1 MTNEETWRGWNLS
14 LQCAHNKM
22 ALKAM
27 EPGSALSFP
36 LIQVPETCDYSTH
49 HNELGL
55 VLVVPYDGCNVML
68 ENGRYVLSMRWL
80 ESPVKLVCPMSPTTP
95 ESTEQSRKFLF
106 HRRPWKHLRS
116 KRDTNHY
123 DSVFDPSNLYY
134 HYWYEYYMYVLNTL
148 LTANT
153 ATTSEPDSEKV
164 PFYPNYIYYP
174 YYSYFP
180 PHIPPEM
187 TTESQ
192 ATPTVGH
199 GTTINTP
206 HYFMYYP
213 YPHYQPDGQPL
224 FQEIPDYFQFHYFP
238 INQNF
243 HGKPPYPQTPD
254 LHTQTAELL
263 PPTASKP
270 LDATPTTSP
279 MTKPATKPTTEPT
292 TICPKRKYKLCARK
306 TTSTSSGQHKPYVPL
321 NQLPFTPYVSYK
333 AADIVRDDQIDLP
346 KEDGKYGIRS
356 LENSDADADIPL
368 LSNSTDKDNDQY
380 D

>member
-68 ENGRYVLSMRWL
+68 E
-80 ESPVKLVCPMSPTTP
+80 
-95 ESTEQSRKFLF
+95 
-106 HRRPWKHLRS
+106 
-116 KRDTNHY
+116 
-123 DSVFDPSNLYY
+123 
-134 HYWYEYYMYVLNTL
+134 
-148 LTANT
+148 
-153 ATTSEPDSEKV
+153 
-164 PFYPNYIYYP
+164 
-174 YYSYFP
+174 
-180 PHIPPEM
+180 
-187 TTESQ
+187 
-192 ATPTVGH
+192 
-199 GTTINTP
+199 
-206 HYFMYYP
+206 
-213 YPHYQPDGQPL
+213 
-224 FQEIPDYFQFHYFP
+224 
-238 INQNF
+238 
-243 HGKPPYPQTPD
+243 
-254 LHTQTAELL
+254 
-263 PPTASKP
+263 
-270 LDATPTTSP
+270 
-279 MTKPATKPTTEPT
+279 
-292 TICPKRKYKLCARK
+292 
-306 TTSTSSGQHKPYVPL
+306 
-321 NQLPFTPYVSYK
+321 